1 MEMAHTNNFTRAEVN
16 ASLRELLP
24 GEYWRIRRLQRTESH
39 RSEQMASLDMAR
51 QAVEELGIQ
60 NATKVWH
67 LNPMSINH
75 CPLCESLDG
84 TELPLGDNFE
94 DFADANELGAFSA
107 GAPEVADAHPN
118 CECYLTY
125 NFSPAPEAV
134 EKSVK
139 VKCPKCKRYICEAT
153 KSAKLTNVVCPRCG
167 EHFDKE
173 AN

>member
-1 MEMAHTNNFTRAEVN
+1 MEMGYENNFSQAEVN
-16 ASLRELLP
+16 ASLQELLP

-39 RSEQMASLDMAR
+39 RSSQMASLDMAR
-51 QAVEELGIQ
+51 QATEELGIE
-60 NATKVWH
+60 NVTKTWH
-67 LNPMSINH
+67 VNPMSINH

-94 DFADANELGAFSA
+94 EFADANELGKFSA
-107 GAPEVADAHPN
+107 GAPEAADAHPN
-118 CECYLTY
+118 CECFLTY
-125 NFSPAPEAV
+125 DFPPAQA

-139 VKCPKCKRYICEAT
+139 VKCPKCKRYICEAS

-173 AN
+173 PK